1 MQAVLLQHC
10 SSCFACH
17 SAAALKT
24 REALS
29 CIPLLIN
36 HLLKAAH
43 LEVAAAISAL
53 PDLDDGAVLSPE
65 ASHHQSVTEGDSQ
78 IKATEH
84 C

>member
-1 MQAVLLQHC
+1 MQAVLLQRC

-24 REALS
+24 GETLS
-29 CIPLLIN
+29 CISLLIN

-43 LEVAAAISAL
+43 LEVIAAISAQ
-53 PDLDDGAVLSPE
+53 PDLMMEP
-65 ASHHQSVTEGDSQ
+65 
-78 IKATEH
+78 